1 MIEKEDSGDSEDD
14 KKSLENSHGQEV
26 ELSFFSKEISKNSQL
41 KQEISKNP
49 EVVSDPGGTQWQDT
63 EKEDTSDESE
73 KKTDNCT
80 ALLDNEGPQH
90 LSQQFANLNVLQN
103 EHEPQ
108 FSLQDTALS
117 IAQSKSQ
124 QDQKYDHLAAE
135 IIAEDRSLVDI
146 LIPHPSRKTVYDLME
161 GLFPVDTSVIQRTH
175 RRNGG
180 IQSAQANE

>member
-1 MIEKEDSGDSEDD
+1 MIEKEDSGDSEDN
-14 KKSLENSHGQEV
+14 KKSLENSHGEEA
-26 ELSFFSKEISKNSQL
+26 ELSLFSKEINKNSQL
-41 KQEISKNP
+41 KQEISKNS

-73 KKTDNCT
+73 KKAESCT
-80 ALLDNEGPQH
+80 VNEGPPH
-90 LSQQFANLNVLQN
+90 LSQQFANLNILQN

-135 IIAEDRSLVDI
+135 TIVEDRSLVDI

-161 GLFPVDTSVIQRTH
+161 GLFPVNTSVIQRTH

-180 IQSAQANE
+180 VQSAQANE